1 MPEGDTIYR
10 TAATLQRWLAG
21 RQVTAARTTAP
32 NVRARALV
40 GDTVV
45 GVEPRAKHLLIRF
58 GSGRVLH
65 THLRMTG
72 SWHVY
77 RAGERWHRPAS
88 QARIVLEAGERLAV
102 CFSAPVIELL
112 APGGDRLHPVLAAL
126 GPDVLVEPLD
136 VGEVRERLRG
146 QPASTEIGDVLLDQ
160 RVASGIGNIY
170 RCEALFLG
178 GLHPRRSLGEVG
190 PDAVVEAVEAA
201 ARLMKARL
209 GPGAADDAVAAPMRR
224 SRPGTARPS
233 GAGDR
238 RAPAPA
244 RARDP
249 GRRWVYDRAGRPCPR
264 CGAVIA
270 SGRVGSQGRTAYWCP
285 RCQPPP

>member
-10 TAATLQRWLAG
+10 TATTLRRWLAG

-32 NVRARALV
+32 AVGLGTLV

-45 GVEPRAKHLLIRF
+45 DVKPRAKHLLIRF
-58 GSGRVLH
+58 ESGRILH
-65 THLRMTG
+65 THMRMTG

-77 RAGERWHRPAS
+77 TSGDPWHRPPS
-88 QARIVLEAGERLAV
+88 QARIVLETGERLAV

-112 APGGDRLHPVLAAL
+112 RPGGDRLHPVLAAL

-136 VGEVRERLRG
+136 VDEVRERVLR
-146 QPASTEIGDVLLDQ
+146 QPGSNEIGDVLLDQ

-178 GLHPRRSLGEVG
+178 GIHPRRSLGEIET
-190 PDAVVEAVEAA
+190 DAVVQAVETA
-201 ARLMKARL
+201 ARLMKTNL
-209 GPGAADDAVAAPMRR
+209 GPTSPHRGD
-224 SRPGTARPS
+224 SRH
-233 GAGDR
+233 
-238 RAPAPA
+238 
-244 RARDP
+244 
-249 GRRWVYDRAGRPCPR
+249 RWVYDRAGRPCAR
-264 CGAVIA
+264 CGTTIR
-270 SGRVGSQGRTAYWCP
+270 SGRVGSQARTAYWCP